1 MTTDF
6 SKYDANQLPS
16 AEVLGRQRYAI
27 VVADWN
33 NDITYP
39 MMFGAIETLTKHGVP
54 VENIDVLHVP
64 GAVELTYGAARIMKE
79 ERIDAIIAIGCV
91 IQGDTPHFDYVCQ
104 SVTQGVAILNAQG
117 KVPVIFSVLTVKEK
131 QQALAV
137 KDAAGVRN
145 LEKIV
150 RAASDELM
158 VVVSAMG
165 KTTNALERVVE
176 FLDAGKEEAAL
187 NQWVDI
193 IDYHVA
199 IMKELGLKPGSDIR
213 LQGEIPFDPQ
223 LSLDENYDQ
232 VVSLGEIM
240 STQIVAVYLLKQ
252 GLSVEWW
259 NIRAGWERP
268 NRPKIVIA
276 QGFIGGT
283 SEGKRTTL
291 GREGSDYTAALL
303 GNYLDAESVTIWKDV
318 PGILNAD
325 PRLEPDTILI
335 PSLRYQDAVELSY
348 SGAQIIHPKTI
359 RPLENKKIPLF
370 VKPFGDPE
378 AEGSKIAA
386 DGVGPIDV
394 PVYIWRKNQ
403 ILITMRAKDFAFVLE
418 ESLSEIFEIIHRH
431 RLKVALIQSSA
442 VTISVCVDNTRFV
455 PEAIEELNQHFNVT
469 YNDHLSLL
477 TIRGTTPEILE
488 RAKAGRTI
496 MLSQTTRRTARLVVK
511 E

>member
-1 MTTDF
+1 
-6 SKYDANQLPS
+6 
-16 AEVLGRQRYAI
+16 
-27 VVADWN
+27 
-33 NDITYP
+33 
-39 MMFGAIETLTKHGVP
+39 MFRVWSLVKVYKFGGA
-54 VENIDVLHVP
+54 
-64 GAVELTYGAARIMKE
+64 
-79 ERIDAIIAIGCV
+79 
-91 IQGDTPHFDYVCQ
+91 
-104 SVTQGVAILNAQG
+104 S
-117 KVPVIFSVLTVKEK
+117 
-131 QQALAV
+131 V

-150 RAASDELM
+150 RAADEELM

-223 LSLDENYDQ
+223 LPLDENYDQ

-259 NIRAGWERP
+259 NMPKLLRTDDTWREAKVDNATSAATIRAGWERA

-283 SEGKRTTL
+283 AEGKRTTL

-359 RPLENKKIPLF
+359 RPLENKQIPLF

-378 AEGSKIAA
+378 AAGSKIAA
-386 DGVGPIDV
+386 DGIGPIDI

-455 PEAIEELNQHFNVT
+455 PEAIEELKQHFNVT

-488 RAKAGRTI
+488 RAKADRTI

>member
-1 MTTDF
+1 M
-6 SKYDANQLPS
+6 KVYK
-16 AEVLGRQRYAI
+16 
-27 VVADWN
+27 
-33 NDITYP
+33 
-39 MMFGAIETLTKHGVP
+39 FG
-54 VENIDVLHVP
+54 
-64 GAVELTYGAARIMKE
+64 GA
-79 ERIDAIIAIGCV
+79 
-91 IQGDTPHFDYVCQ
+91 
-104 SVTQGVAILNAQG
+104 S
-117 KVPVIFSVLTVKEK
+117 
-131 QQALAV
+131 V
-137 KDAAGVRN
+137 KDANGVRN
-145 LEKIV
+145 VERII
-150 RAASDELM
+150 RMNNTEDGLM

-187 NQWVDI
+187 NQW
-193 IDYHVA
+193 IDVIDFHVA
-199 IMKELGLKPGSDIR
+199 IMKELGLQPGTDIR
-213 LQGEIPFDPQ
+213 LQGEIPYDPQ
-223 LSLDENYDQ
+223 LPFDENYDQ
-232 VVSLGEIM
+232 VVSMGELL

-259 NIRAGWERP
+259 NMPKLLRTDATWREAKVDDATSAAIIKAGWGRP
-268 NRPKIVIA
+268 SRPQIVVA

-283 SEGKRTTL
+283 ADGKRTTL

-325 PRLEPDTILI
+325 PRIEPDTVLI

-359 RPLENKKIPLF
+359 RPLENKRIPLL
-370 VKPFGDPE
+370 VKPFGDPTAAGSRI
-378 AEGSKIAA
+378 AE

-403 ILITMRAKDFAFVLE
+403 ILVTMRAKDFAFVLE

-431 RLKVALIQSSA
+431 RLKVSLIQSSA
-442 VTISVCVDNTRFV
+442 VTISVCVDDTRFV
-455 PEAIEELNQHFNVT
+455 PEAIEELKHHFNVT

-488 RAKAGRTI
+488 RAKAGRTV

>member
-1 MTTDF
+1 M
-6 SKYDANQLPS
+6 
-16 AEVLGRQRYAI
+16 
-27 VVADWN
+27 
-33 NDITYP
+33 
-39 MMFGAIETLTKHGVP
+39 
-54 VENIDVLHVP
+54 
-64 GAVELTYGAARIMKE
+64 
-79 ERIDAIIAIGCV
+79 
-91 IQGDTPHFDYVCQ
+91 
-104 SVTQGVAILNAQG
+104 
-117 KVPVIFSVLTVKEK
+117 
-131 QQALAV
+131 

-150 RAASDELM
+150 RLSLNDQMVNDQMVDGLM

-223 LSLDENYDQ
+223 LPFDENYDQ
-232 VVSLGEIM
+232 VVSMGELM
-240 STQIVAVYLLKQ
+240 STQIIAVYLLKQ

-259 NIRAGWERP
+259 NMPKLLRTDDTWREAKVDNEVSAATIRAGWERT
-268 NRPKIVIA
+268 NRPQIVVA

-283 SEGKRTTL
+283 AEGKRTTL

-303 GNYLDAESVTIWKDV
+303 GNYLNAESVTIWKDV

-325 PRLEPDTILI
+325 PRIEPDTVLI

-359 RPLENKKIPLF
+359 RPLENKQIPLF
-370 VKPFGDPE
+370 VKPFGNPT

-386 DGVGPIDV
+386 DGIGPIDV

-455 PEAIEELNQHFNVT
+455 PEAIDELKKHFNVT

>member
-1 MTTDF
+1 M
-6 SKYDANQLPS
+6 
-16 AEVLGRQRYAI
+16 
-27 VVADWN
+27 
-33 NDITYP
+33 
-39 MMFGAIETLTKHGVP
+39 
-54 VENIDVLHVP
+54 
-64 GAVELTYGAARIMKE
+64 
-79 ERIDAIIAIGCV
+79 
-91 IQGDTPHFDYVCQ
+91 
-104 SVTQGVAILNAQG
+104 
-117 KVPVIFSVLTVKEK
+117 
-131 QQALAV
+131 

-145 LEKIV
+145 LERIV
-150 RAASDELM
+150 RAADDELM

-176 FLDAGKEEAAL
+176 FLDAGKEEQAL

-223 LSLDENYDQ
+223 LSIDENYDQ

-259 NIRAGWERP
+259 NMPKLLRTDNTWREAKVDNATSAATIRAGWERA
-268 NRPKIVIA
+268 NRPSLVVT

-283 SEGKRTTL
+283 AEGKRTTL

-359 RPLENKKIPLF
+359 RPLENKQIPLF

-378 AEGSKIAA
+378 AAGSKIAA

-455 PEAIEELNQHFNVT
+455 AEAIEELNQHFNVT

-511 E
+511 EEIVPQGKE

>member
-1 MTTDF
+1 M
-6 SKYDANQLPS
+6 KVYK
-16 AEVLGRQRYAI
+16 
-27 VVADWN
+27 
-33 NDITYP
+33 
-39 MMFGAIETLTKHGVP
+39 FG
-54 VENIDVLHVP
+54 
-64 GAVELTYGAARIMKE
+64 GA
-79 ERIDAIIAIGCV
+79 
-91 IQGDTPHFDYVCQ
+91 
-104 SVTQGVAILNAQG
+104 S
-117 KVPVIFSVLTVKEK
+117 
-131 QQALAV
+131 V

-150 RAASDELM
+150 RAADDELM

-223 LSLDENYDQ
+223 LPLDENYDQ

-259 NIRAGWERP
+259 NMPKLLRTDDTWREAKVDNATSAATIRAGWERT

-283 SEGKRTTL
+283 AEGKRTTL

-348 SGAQIIHPKTI
+348 SGAQSIHPKTI
-359 RPLENKKIPLF
+359 RPLENKQIPLF

-378 AEGSKIAA
+378 AAGSKIAA
-386 DGVGPIDV
+386 DGIGPIDI

-455 PEAIEELNQHFNVT
+455 PEAIEELKQHFNVT

>member
-1 MTTDF
+1 M
-6 SKYDANQLPS
+6 KVYK
-16 AEVLGRQRYAI
+16 
-27 VVADWN
+27 
-33 NDITYP
+33 
-39 MMFGAIETLTKHGVP
+39 FG
-54 VENIDVLHVP
+54 
-64 GAVELTYGAARIMKE
+64 GA
-79 ERIDAIIAIGCV
+79 
-91 IQGDTPHFDYVCQ
+91 
-104 SVTQGVAILNAQG
+104 S
-117 KVPVIFSVLTVKEK
+117 
-131 QQALAV
+131 V
-137 KDAAGVRN
+137 KDANGVRN
-145 LEKIV
+145 VERII
-150 RAASDELM
+150 RASDTKDGLM
-158 VVVSAMG
+158 VVVSAMS

-187 NQWVDI
+187 NQWIDI
-193 IDYHVA
+193 IDFHVA
-199 IMKELGLKPGSDIR
+199 IMKDLGLQPGTDIR
-213 LQGEIPFDPQ
+213 LQGEIAYDPQ
-223 LSLDENYDQ
+223 LPFDENYDQ
-232 VVSLGEIM
+232 VVSMGELL
-240 STQIVAVYLLKQ
+240 STQIIAVYLLKQ

-259 NIRAGWERP
+259 NMPKLLRTDATWREAKVDDATSAAVIKAGWERP
-268 NRPKIVIA
+268 NRPQIVVA

-283 SEGKRTTL
+283 ADGKRTTL

-325 PRLEPDTILI
+325 PRIEPDTVLI

-359 RPLENKKIPLF
+359 RPLENKRIPLF
-370 VKPFGDPE
+370 VKPFGDPTAAGSRI
-378 AEGSKIAA
+378 AE

-431 RLKVALIQSSA
+431 RLKVSLIQSSA
-442 VTISVCVDNTRFV
+442 VTISVCVDDTRFV
-455 PEAIEELNQHFNVT
+455 ADAIEELQHHFNVT

-488 RAKAGRTI
+488 RAKAGRTV